1 MHISP
6 WFAGRKEK
14 SMKYLNKVVEII
26 LEVLVAGM
34 VLGCCWQVITRFVL
48 HNPSKYTEE
57 LLRYMLIWLTM
68 MGVPYA
74 YGQNSHLAINLIVK
88 KFKPKNE
95 TLAQIAIDVLIMI
108 LSVSVMIIGGI
119 MVTAN
124 AAGQLSPAMQI
135 PMQVY
140 YVCVPV
146 SFSIISASLVT
157 LIMFLTPHFGVF
169 ISAQKMVTGIDSF
182 TLLAVPFFVLAGLLM
197 SNGGIA
203 KRLINLAMLV
213 LGKVPGSLA
222 MTNIAGNAMFGSISG
237 SGIAA
242 ATAIGGVMQP
252 LENEQGYDRAFSAAA
267 NVASAPVGQLIPPT
281 ASFIVFSAASGG
293 VSVAALLMAG
303 WIPGLL
309 WALLCMVVAFVYG
322 KKHGYVIKRDHLTAK
337 VVLKTIWD
345 AIPSLFLI
353 VIIIGGILS
362 GYFTPTEASGVA
374 VVYAFILAVFVYKS
388 IRIKDIPR
396 ILKETA
402 VMTAIVMLIIGAS
415 SVLSF
420 VLSFTG
426 LPQAISAALLGVSDN
441 KIVILLIINL
451 ILLIVGTFMDM
462 APALLIFTPIFL
474 PVVKALG
481 MNPIQFGVMMVMN
494 LSIGTITPPV
504 GSVLF
509 VGCSISHLQ
518 VEEVIK
524 KLVPFFVAIL
534 VALLFVTF
542 VPQLSMWLPTVFG
555 LLG

>member
-1 MHISP
+1 M
-6 WFAGRKEK
+6 
-14 SMKYLNKVVEII
+14 EIQAAI
-26 LEVLVAGM
+26 VLV
-34 VLGCCWQVITRFVL
+34 ITFF
-48 HNPSKYTEE
+48 
-57 LLRYMLIWLTM
+57 LL
-68 MGVPYA
+68 
-74 YGQNSHLAINLIVK
+74 LA
-88 KFKPKNE
+88 
-95 TLAQIAIDVLIMI
+95 
-108 LSVSVMIIGGI
+108 LS
-119 MVTAN
+119 
-124 AAGQLSPAMQI
+124 
-135 PMQVY
+135 
-140 YVCVPV
+140 VPV
-146 SFSIISASLVT
+146 SFSIISSALLT
-157 LIMFLTPHFGVF
+157 LTMFLTPKFGVF

-182 TLLAVPFFVLAGLLM
+182 TLLAVPFFLLAGLLM

-242 ATAIGGVMQP
+242 ATAIGGVMHP
-252 LENEQGYDRAFSAAA
+252 LEEEQGYNKAFSAAV
-267 NVASAPVGQLIPPT
+267 NIASAPVGQLIPPT
-281 ASFIVFSAASGG
+281 ASFIVYSAASGG

-309 WALLCMVVAFVYG
+309 WALFCMIVAYFYS
-322 KKHGYVIKRDHLTAK
+322 KKHGYVIKRDKLTK
-337 VVLKTIWD
+337 EVVLKTIWD

-374 VVYAFILAVFVYKS
+374 VVYAFILACFVYKS
-388 IRIKDIPR
+388 IKFKDIPG

-426 LPQAISAALLGVSDN
+426 LPQAISAALLSLSSN
-441 KIVILLIINL
+441 KIVLLLIINL

-474 PVVKALG
+474 PIIKTLG
-481 MNPIQFGVMMVMN
+481 MDPIQFGVMMVMN

-509 VGCSISHLQ
+509 VGCSVSKLK
-518 VEEVIK
+518 VEDVIK
-524 KLVPFFVAIL
+524 KLLPYFGVIVA
-534 VALLFVTF
+534 ALLLITF
-542 VPQLSMWLPTVFG
+542 VPAFSMWLPGILG

>member
-1 MHISP
+1 M
-6 WFAGRKEK
+6 
-14 SMKYLNKVVEII
+14 EIQ
-26 LEVLVAGM
+26 A
-34 VLGCCWQVITRFVL
+34 
-48 HNPSKYTEE
+48 
-57 LLRYMLIWLTM
+57 
-68 MGVPYA
+68 
-74 YGQNSHLAINLIVK
+74 AI
-88 KFKPKNE
+88 
-95 TLAQIAIDVLIMI
+95 VLII
-108 LSVSVMIIGGI
+108 VFFLLLAFS
-119 MVTAN
+119 
-124 AAGQLSPAMQI
+124 
-135 PMQVY
+135 
-140 YVCVPV
+140 VPV

-242 ATAIGGVMQP
+242 ATA
-252 LENEQGYDRAFSAAA
+252 
-267 NVASAPVGQLIPPT
+267 
-281 ASFIVFSAASGG
+281 
-293 VSVAALLMAG
+293 
-303 WIPGLL
+303 
-309 WALLCMVVAFVYG
+309 
-322 KKHGYVIKRDHLTAK
+322 
-337 VVLKTIWD
+337 
-345 AIPSLFLI
+345 
-353 VIIIGGILS
+353 IGGILS